1 MDTKKRS
8 ITFVFLISLFIS
20 TKCSTNDPDC
30 FEITSE
36 NSTLVE
42 NQSYRYMF
50 GIFCKFG
57 GLTDATNSP
66 TYQMR
71 EKENDGD
78 DKHSFLFKTGNNLTV
93 QSSKQG
99 ELYIHRYILFII

>member
-1 MDTKKRS
+1 MKLQFLIMDTKKRS

-42 NQSYRYMF
+42 NKSYRYMF
-50 GIFCKFG
+50 GVFCKFG
-57 GLTDATNSP
+57 GKTPELNSP
-66 TYQMR
+66 IYEMR

-78 DKHSFLFKTGNNLTV
+78 DKHSYLFKTGQNMTV
-93 QSSKQG
+93 QSTQG
-99 ELYIHRYILFII
+99 GVFHI